1 MKIRKTSDVYGVS
14 NEAVLSYIEREDVDD
29 LFINGITQNKH
40 IIVFGSSKQGKSAL
54 VNKHLPEDQLVRI
67 NCVPKS
73 QPSDIY
79 KSILRQLNVEFELE
93 SSTQTTIGFSGK
105 GGLKAK
111 VKVPMVAEIE
121 GSLGGQADKTKQT
134 TVKTQTI
141 EYNLE
146 LPQDISEILK
156 KIGFRY
162 RIVLENFHYLDEETQ
177 RELAFHLRNFEDYN
191 VLFVILGIW
200 REKNRLAQYN
210 GDLLDRLI
218 EIPVEPWRKQDFE
231 RVVKEGQP
239 LLNVSF
245 EKIIERMT
253 DESFDSIGVFQEL
266 CKECCIAAGV
276 KETQE
281 QTVLIEESHLEESIN
296 KKLEDYSGRHIRS
309 IESFIEQK
317 TKSSEKMPLFLAYYF
332 ISELLSQEF
341 EDIVKGMKRKQIQ
354 ENIQKV
360 HHRPEDVRASDMS
373 NFLHNIKDNQLK
385 KNITPPIFDYD
396 LSIRTL
402 KIIDSTFYFFI
413 RNYDCKELIQELD
426 KPEGI

>member
-1 MKIRKTSDVYGVS
+1 MKIRKTSEVYGVS
-14 NEAVLSYIEREDVDD
+14 NEEVLSYIEREDVDD
-29 LFINGITQNKH
+29 LFMNGISENKH

-54 VNKHLPEDQLVRI
+54 VNKHLSEDKLVRI

-79 KSILRQLNVEFELE
+79 KSILRQLDVEFDLE
-93 SSTQTTIGFSGK
+93 TTTQTSIGFGGK

-111 VKVPMVAEIE
+111 VKIPLVVDVE
-121 GSLGGQADKTKQT
+121 GELGGQADRKKET

-156 KIGFRY
+156 KIGFEY

-210 GDLLDRLI
+210 GDLQDRLI
-218 EIPVEPWRKQDFE
+218 EIPVEPWLRNDFK
-231 RVVKEGQP
+231 RVVKEGEP
-239 LLNVSF
+239 LLNVNF
-245 EKIIERMT
+245 DEVLERISG
-253 DESFDSIGVFQEL
+253 ESFDSIGVFQEL
-266 CKECCIAAGV
+266 CKECCFSAGV
-276 KETQE
+276 RETKEE
-281 QTVLIEESHLEESIN
+281 TVTIKDSHLDEAIQ
-296 KKLEDYSGRHIRS
+296 KKLGDYSGRHIRS
-309 IESFIEQK
+309 IESFIQQK
-317 TKSSEKMPLFLAYYF
+317 TKSSEKTPLFLAYYF
-332 ISELLSQEF
+332 VTVLLSQEF
-341 EDIVKGMKRKQIQ
+341 EDVVTGMKRKEIQ
-354 ENIQKV
+354 ESIQKV
-360 HHRPEDVRASDMS
+360 HHRPEDVRASDIS
-373 NFLHNIKDNQLK
+373 NFLHNIKDSQLK

-402 KIIDSTFYFFI
+402 KIIDSTFYFFL
-413 RNYDCKELIQELD
+413 RNYDCAELLEELD
-426 KPEGI
+426 QPEGV

>member
-1 MKIRKTSDVYGVS
+1 MKINKTSEVFGVS
-14 NEAVLSYIEREDVDD
+14 NEEILSYIERKDVDD
-29 LFINGITQNKH
+29 LFINGVTQNKH

-54 VNKHLPEDQLVRI
+54 VNKHLSEEKLVRI

-79 KSILRQLNVEFELE
+79 KSILRQLNVQFELDT
-93 SSTQTTIGFSGK
+93 STQTTIGFGGK

-111 VKVPMVAEIE
+111 VKVPLVVEIE
-121 GSLGGQADKTKQT
+121 GDLEGDATKTQQT
-134 TVKTQTI
+134 TVKTQTV

-146 LPQDISEILK
+146 LPQDLSEILK
-156 KIGFRY
+156 KIGFQN

-210 GDLLDRLI
+210 GDLQDRLI
-218 EIPVEPWRKQDFE
+218 EIPVEPWEKKDFE
-231 RVVKEGQP
+231 RVIKEGEP
-239 LLNVSF
+239 LLNVNF
-245 EKIIERMT
+245 DKVLKRLT
-253 DESFDSIGVFQEL
+253 TESFDSIGVFQEL
-266 CKECCIAAGV
+266 CKESCLAANV
-276 KETQE
+276 KETQK
-281 QTVLIEESHLEESIN
+281 QTIVIEETHLNEAIN

-309 IESFIEQK
+309 IESFIQQT
-317 TKSSEKMPLFLAYYF
+317 TKSSEKIPLFLAYYF
-332 ISELLSQEF
+332 INLLLTEKF
-341 EDIVKGMKRKQIQ
+341 EDIVDGMKRKQIQ

-360 HHRPEDVRASDMS
+360 HHRPDDVRASDMS
-373 NFLHNIKDNQLK
+373 NFLHNIKENQLK

-413 RNYDCKELIQELD
+413 RNYDCSELLEELD